1 MSPQVAH
8 AASLGTRPAYVG
20 LILYV
25 VDLLL
30 RELRA
35 GYAMPRLA
43 CFAHDE
49 VALVALLA
57 LATLVSLL
65 RVRVVTLLA
74 EALSVLQ
81 PNALRDI
88 RDYG

>member
-1 MSPQVAH
+1 
-8 AASLGTRPAYVG
+8 
-20 LILYV
+20 
-25 VDLLL
+25 
-30 RELRA
+30 
-35 GYAMPRLA
+35 MPRPT

-57 LATLVSLL
+57 LAALVSLL

-81 PNALRDI
+81 PLALRDI
-88 RDYG
+88 RDYGQLLFAKVALDAFLASELPMLLHQGRLWLCCS

>member
-1 MSPQVAH
+1 
-8 AASLGTRPAYVG
+8 
-20 LILYV
+20 
-25 VDLLL
+25 
-30 RELRA
+30 
-35 GYAMPRLA
+35 MPRPT

-57 LATLVSLL
+57 LAALVSLL

-81 PNALRDI
+81 PLALRDI